1 MVVSFA
7 ADSADFLELDVELVG
22 RGLGGLDGSGGLGLV
37 CCACLVSCLRLICCA
52 CLVSCL
58 RLICCACLVSC
69 LRLIVSGCLF
79 SGCLVG
85 GVGFC
90 LVSCFGLFC
99 GLCCRRAAL

>member
-37 CCACLVSCLRLICCA
+37 CCACLVSCLRLI
-52 CLVSCL
+52 
-58 RLICCACLVSC
+58 
-69 LRLIVSGCLF
+69 VSGCLF